1 LLLDLKKRPIF
12 TLKKKALIIINDI
25 NDFPTLDYPV
35 VTIGRFD
42 GVHMGHKRLIERLK
56 SISKENLGQSVI
68 ITFNPSPEEVLYASE
83 DKKIRLL
90 NIQQEKE
97 ELLRDLGI
105 DYLLVIPFTESFSRI
120 TSEAFILDYLVDK
133 IHLKELVVGFSH
145 HFGYEREGDFIQL
158 NALARKYDF
167 RVNEI
172 PMEDIQKRNIT
183 AVKIRKFL
191 KDGLIDEANELLGY
205 KYGISGLV
213 IHGNQIGRTI
223 GFPTANIDVKDT
235 YKNKLIPKQGV
246 YAVLVQC
253 NDNQYKGMANIGY
266 RPTIKQNKPALTTE
280 VHIFNFSK
288 EIYGKYLTVFFVHRI
303 RDEVKFD
310 DLEQLKKQLS
320 KDQSRSLRLLMEL

>member
-1 LLLDLKKRPIF
+1 LE
-12 TLKKKALIIINDI
+12 IITDI
-25 NDFPTLDYPV
+25 ELFPKLDYPV

-42 GVHMGHKRLIERLK
+42 GVHLGHRKLIDRLK
-56 SISKENLGQSVI
+56 NIARENIGQSVI

-83 DKKIRLL
+83 EKKIRLL

-97 ELLRDLGI
+97 ELLRNLGI
-105 DYLLVIPFTESFSRI
+105 DYLLVIPFTEAFSKI
-120 TSEAFILDYLVDK
+120 TSEDFIKDYLIEK

-145 HFGYEREGDFIQL
+145 HFGYDREGDFIQL
-158 NALARKYDF
+158 NNLGKKYGF

-183 AVKIRKFL
+183 AVKIRKSL
-191 KDGLIDEANELLGY
+191 KDGLIKEANELLGY
-205 KYGISGLV
+205 PYSISGLV
-213 IHGNQIGRTI
+213 FHGNQIGRTI

-246 YAVLVQC
+246 YAVLIQC
-253 NDNQYKGMANIGY
+253 HDNQYKGMANIGY
-266 RPTIKQNKPALTTE
+266 RPTIKHDRPTLTTE

-288 EIYGKYLTVFFVHRI
+288 EIYGKNLTIYFVHRI

-310 DLEQLKKQLS
+310 GLEQLKEQLA
-320 KDQSRSLRLLMEL
+320 KDRKLSLQILADN